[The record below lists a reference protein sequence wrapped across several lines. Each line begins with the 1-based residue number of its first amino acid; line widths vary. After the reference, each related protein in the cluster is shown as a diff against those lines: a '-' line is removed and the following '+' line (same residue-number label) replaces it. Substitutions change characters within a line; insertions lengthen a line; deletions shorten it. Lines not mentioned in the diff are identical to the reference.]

1 MAKDP
6 AVLFYISDW
15 LTSTAEM
22 DADCR
27 GWYLNLLL
35 HNYDKGSL
43 PGDTESLAVLAGVK
57 YSEYSRFEQV
67 LKQVLKQKFEQT
79 DEGRISNRR
88 TCSILKGREQFKE
101 KRQRSGTIGYIT
113 KMFNKL
119 GLGDIYEIELVKAYF
134 YELSIEEI
142 EELKDEQVLKQVLKQ
157 KFKLYRN
164 ENENENRNIIKDKG
178 GVGEKEKVPAAVKVE
193 SNEKLL
199 DLRSLVFRQQCA
211 EHIPVYGE
219 KMITAFASYWTEPNK
234 SKTKMRFEMEKT
246 WEMKRRLAT
255 WASNEDKFK
264 GGKQKMEA
272 AAIISQKEYTEF

>member
-1 MAKDP
+1 M
-6 AVLFYISDW
+6 
-15 LTSTAEM
+15 
-22 DADCR
+22 
-27 GWYLNLLL
+27 
-35 HNYDKGSL
+35 
-43 PGDTESLAVLAGVK
+43 
-57 YSEYSRFEQV
+57 
-67 LKQVLKQKFEQT
+67 
-79 DEGRISNRR
+79 
-88 TCSILKGREQFKE
+88 
-101 KRQRSGTIGYIT
+101 
-113 KMFNKL
+113 
-119 GLGDIYEIELVKAYF
+119 
-134 YELSIEEI
+134 
-142 EELKDEQVLKQVLKQ
+142 
-157 KFKLYRN
+157 
-164 ENENENRNIIKDKG
+164 
-178 GVGEKEKVPAAVKVE
+178 GEKEKVPAAVKVE